1 MTEPWW
7 GPTINYAII
16 VGAAG
21 IVLVYLLRNR
31 LPKIVRQIIGTPCL
45 LTLFVALPA
54 LFFVDNRSIVLFPQQ
69 EVTDSILAVLF
80 GAVMTVAAWRVTR
93 TRSGRPVTTIRRI
106 LMSIIGLVI
115 FGYGVFQCDKTLKDL
130 TLPTEHVRGTII
142 AMHHSSERRGH
153 AEPARIEIGAA
164 WYNVTTDVEP
174 LLYVGAEVEAE
185 AGAGSH
191 FILSL
196 EEKRPPL
203 PNPSGM
209 FSHGNLPAAAAPGS
223 N

>member
-7 GPTINYAII
+7 GLVINYALII
-16 VGAAG
+16 APVGMT
-21 IVLVYLLRNR
+21 LVILLRNR
-31 LPKIVRQIIGTPCL
+31 LPKIVRQVIGTPCL
-45 LTLFVALPA
+45 LILIVALPA

-69 EVTDSILAVLF
+69 EVTDSILTILL
-80 GAVMTVAAWRVTR
+80 GGYLTVAAWRVSR
-93 TRSGRPVTTIRRI
+93 TRSGKPISTGRRI
-106 LMSIIGLVI
+106 LMSIIGLCF
-115 FGYGVFQCDKTLKDL
+115 FGYGVAGANETVKDL

-142 AMHHSSERRGH
+142 ALHHSSDRRGH
-153 AEPARIEIGAA
+153 AEAAKIKIGST
-164 WYNVTTDVEP
+164 WYYATTDIEP

-191 FILSL
+191 YILKL

-203 PNPSGM
+203 PNPSGV
-209 FSHGNLPAAAAPGS
+209 FSHGSPAAAATPGQ